1 MSTSTPDTTSDV
13 SVFQPLP
20 LFPVWCDLQTPF
32 DDAMPESDHDSVIPA
47 QLSYLAIY
55 NPTLG
60 PTDETI
66 ADQIVFYTSKSSY
79 ARRIDSS
86 TVEGET
92 NKSLEDEE
100 NERLRQIGLAQGM
113 VNFARLVS
121 PQTPQMNQ
129 SNRACSAA
137 TSRLERHW
145 SMLKQ
150 TKHGPFCLSWRRT
163 GGLLP

>member
-1 MSTSTPDTTSDV
+1 MSTSTPDPTSDA

-20 LFPVWCDLQTPF
+20 LLPVWCDLQTPSN
-32 DDAMPESDHDSVIPA
+32 DAMTESDHDSVVPA

-79 ARRIDSS
+79 ARRLDGS
-86 TVEGET
+86 TAEG
-92 NKSLEDEE
+92 EE

-113 VNFARLVS
+113 VNFARLAS

-129 SNRACSAA
+129 SNRGWSAV
-137 TSRLERHW
+137 TSRLERLW
-145 SMLKQ
+145 NMLKQ
-150 TKHGPFCLSWRRT
+150 TSHGSFCLS
-163 GGLLP
+163 